1 MGRKLTGK
9 ISGVFDTEQTT
20 VDEETSFTWCYQMSI
35 IEPNRALDDIELK
48 QQPGR
53 VYESIL
59 EYMEPNNGKGIRVF
73 LNRTEREFAANLE
86 YLFSLYHGA
95 GYYPIICGFNLYHD
109 FVCSCQVLIDVCR
122 AHSWEMYPEPMM
134 KSSVKIMRINVLDAN
149 GDIMFSLWD
158 LQLMAASSL
167 ATYAASTEMPKLK
180 GDLDYTKWIEQDTTL
195 TTKEKCYC
203 IVDTLAPLAALRSQ
217 IEPRSWLTESM
228 LSSVIMTKTSI
239 VRKEGLNLF
248 GKGNESPFKLY
259 QLFCAAQNVPYKNT
273 RKNLFKYDHKKS
285 RVVYTDAFKELYSD
299 KDELFDYAMTQ
310 RAACRGAFTGT
321 SGIYAFRCVEGVT
334 SVDATSMHP
343 SQTCSHRVGID
354 YRSVFEFDELLV
366 MNLLAEIA
374 TMDKE
379 EVCENYR
386 NPFPCEF
393 MLQVAFTNVRLRE
406 GSAFEALEL
415 GSMAVSKYD
424 PCSFQ
429 RSFASRTVMVE
440 GKDEDIT
447 AEDLPEQRL
456 ARIDRLQEFGY
467 GDYGENVKH
476 IFSKMISEDMGYH
489 WLTAATFWEFC
500 QVYSFDEF
508 SVIRGFFT
516 THFSDCPDYVTL
528 QYNAQYGLKNYWKNI
543 LAEYDKG
550 EVSEKWLDTPYI
562 ENSVKDMIRNH
573 TADKSY
579 LHSRYMLVKADLN
592 GIYGTTL
599 TDEYNMKY
607 TYNEETGR
615 FECGDYISPETIEPI
630 ENSRV
635 AYNVGMSTVAWSR
648 VAQVINIQSLYE
660 HGLGVVD
667 LDTDSL
673 HVVDLA
679 TEKREVTYS
688 DIMNA
693 CKIYN
698 DGITKAIQQTEF
710 RMKRKYPSKWL
721 PMPKL
726 GIYVQE
732 ADVTNAKMIA
742 FWNKTRVWQCDG
754 ELHVIMAGITTQ
766 RKDLPDF
773 KSVIEKQVERY
784 GFEVGVKSCVGF
796 NVTVPSSLTGQLAK
810 HEPRLGDTYE
820 GKPCGMV
827 LNPMDKIIGDTSNM
841 TNKANAEYLIERGII
856 DIQSTMPME
865 VSPDW
870 LSDDTIEMQ

>member
-1 MGRKLTGK
+1 MGKLQGK

-20 VDEETSFTWCYQMSI
+20 VNDEVSFTWCYQMSI
-35 IEPNRALDDIELK
+35 IEPTACLDDLVLVQRE
-48 QQPGR
+48 GE
-53 VYESIL
+53 VYESIM
-59 EYMEPNNGKGIRVF
+59 EYLRPNNGKGVQVF
-73 LNRTEREFAANLE
+73 LNRTEGEFRGNLE
-86 YLFSLYHGA
+86 HLLSLYHGN

-109 FVCSCQVLIDVCR
+109 YVCSCQVLMDLCADKGWRIGD
-122 AHSWEMYPEPMM
+122 EPML
-134 KSSVKIMRINVLDAN
+134 KSSVKIMRLNFVD
-149 GDIMFSLWD
+149 GKGETMFALWD

-180 GDLDYTKWIEQDTTL
+180 GDLDYSKWIEQDSPL
-195 TTKEKCYC
+195 TVQEMCYC

-217 IEPRSWLTESM
+217 IAPRSWLGEDM

-248 GKGNESPFKLY
+248 GKGEHSPFVLY
-259 QLFCAAQNVPYKNT
+259 QLFCAGQNVPYKGV
-273 RKNLFKYDHKKS
+273 KKGLFKYNYSKS
-285 RVVYTDAFKELYSD
+285 RVEYTDRFNELYSD
-299 KDELFDYAMTQ
+299 KRELFSYAMAQ

-321 SGIYAFRCVEGVT
+321 SGIYAFRCVQGVT

-343 SQTCSHRVGID
+343 SQACAHKVGVD
-354 YRSVFEFDELLV
+354 YRNVFEFDELLV
-366 MNLLAEIA
+366 MNLLADIA

-386 NPFPCEF
+386 CPFPCDF
-393 MLQVAFTNVRLRE
+393 MLQVGFKNVRLRE

-429 RSFASRTVMVE
+429 RAFTSRTVMVE

-447 AEDLPEQRL
+447 AEDVPEQRL
-456 ARIDRLQEFGY
+456 ARISRLQEYGY
-467 GDYGENVKH
+467 GDYGENVRH
-476 IFSKMISEDMGYH
+476 IFSKMISEDFGMH

-500 QVYSFDEF
+500 QVYDFDEF
-508 SVIRGFFT
+508 MVNQGYFT

-543 LAEYDKG
+543 LAEYQKG
-550 EVSEKWLDTPYI
+550 EVQERWLDTPYI
-562 ENSVKDMIRNH
+562 EESVKESIRSH
-573 TADKSY
+573 TAEYPY

-599 TDEYNMKY
+599 TDEYNMRY
-607 TYNEETGR
+607 TFNQESGR
-615 FECGDYISPETIEPI
+615 FDCGDYISPETIEPI

-635 AYNVGMSTVAWSR
+635 AYNVGMATVAWSR
-648 VAQVINIQSLYE
+648 VAQVINIESLYE

-679 TEKREVTYS
+679 TESREVTYD
-688 DIMNA
+688 DIMTA
-693 CKIYN
+693 CSIYN
-698 DGITKAIQQTEF
+698 DGVTKAIQQTDEKM
-710 RMKRKYPSKWL
+710 RGKYPDLWL

-732 ADVTNAKMIA
+732 DDVTNATMIA
-742 FWNKTRVWQCDG
+742 FWNKTRVWECDG
-754 ELHVIMAGITTQ
+754 KVHVIMAGVTTK

-773 KSVIEKQVERY
+773 QKVIEHQVEKK
-784 GFEVGVKSCVGF
+784 GFEWGVRSCVGF
-796 NVTVPSSLTGQLAK
+796 NVTIPSTLTGQLAK
-810 HEPRLGDTYE
+810 HEPRLGETYE

-841 TNKANAEYLIERGII
+841 TNKANAEYLIGRGVIPREALLPLEI
-856 DIQSTMPME
+856 
-865 VSPDW
+865 SPDW
-870 LSDDTIEMQ
+870 IYD